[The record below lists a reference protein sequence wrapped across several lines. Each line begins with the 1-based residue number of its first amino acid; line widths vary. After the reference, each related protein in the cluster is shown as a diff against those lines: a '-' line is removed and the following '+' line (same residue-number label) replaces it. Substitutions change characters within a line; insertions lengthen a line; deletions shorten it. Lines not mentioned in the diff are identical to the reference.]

1 MEWMITLLYIGG
13 AILTHCILYKDVS
26 DEDREDQTASIA
38 CILWPI
44 VLLIITVLFVERIIK
59 KILDA
64 R

>member
-26 DEDREDQTASIA
+26 DEDVEDQIASIT
-38 CILWPI
+38 CILWPL